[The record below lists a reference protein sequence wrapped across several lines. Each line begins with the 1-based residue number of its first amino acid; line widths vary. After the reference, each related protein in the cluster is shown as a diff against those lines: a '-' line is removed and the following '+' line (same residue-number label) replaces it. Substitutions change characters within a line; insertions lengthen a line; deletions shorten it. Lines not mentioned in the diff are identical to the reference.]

1 MAKYNCLVVGLADSY
16 VENLKSALPKE
27 IAITGVAKSYSEAF
41 SLADKLML
49 NAVIIAPFS
58 PIAES
63 YELVDVCASL
73 PLSPV
78 VIVLCD
84 GTLSLD
90 ARFKKLGASVT
101 LEKAVETVSLV
112 STLCELLKNDTRNA
126 FKVDISSEKMMDEK
140 LAHIFISSG
149 IPPHIKGYQF
159 LREAVKQSVRAPE
172 MINNITK
179 ELYPTVAEKFNTSPS
194 KVERAIR
201 HAIEVAWSR
210 GKIDNLNTLY
220 GIKVFAKGEKPTNG
234 ELIAL
239 VSDKLLIECS

>member
-1 MAKYNCLVVGLADSY
+1 MAKYNCLVVGLADDY
-16 VENLKSALPKE
+16 LENLRSAFPKE
-27 IAITGVAKSYSEAF
+27 VAITGVANSYQEAF
-41 SLADKLML
+41 TLADKLLL
-49 NAVIIAPFS
+49 NAVVIAPYR

-63 YELVDVCASL
+63 YELVDVCSVL
-73 PLSPV
+73 PLNPV

-84 GTLSLD
+84 D
-90 ARFKKLGASVT
+90 ALNLETRFKKLGATIT
-101 LEKAVETVSLV
+101 LDKNVDFATLA
-112 STLCELLKNDTRNA
+112 STICELLKNDTRNA

-159 LREAVKQSVRAPE
+159 LREAVKQSVRTPE
-172 MINNITK
+172 IINNITK

>member
-1 MAKYNCLVVGLADSY
+1 MVVVLLAVLLVV
-16 VENLKSALPKE
+16 V
-27 IAITGVAKSYSEAF
+27 VVVVVEAF

-49 NAVIIAPFS
+49 NAVVIAPYR
-58 PIAES
+58 PIAEC
-63 YELVDVCASL
+63 YELVDVCSAL
-73 PLSPV
+73 PLNPV

-84 GTLSLD
+84 SALNLE
-90 ARFKKLGASVT
+90 ARFKKLGAT
-101 LEKAVETVSLV
+101 LTLDKNVDAITLT
-112 STLCELLKNDTRNA
+112 STICELLKNDTRNA

-159 LREAVKQSVRAPE
+159 LREAVKQSVRTPE

-239 VSDKLLIECS
+239 VSDKLLIECG